1 MPTHNP
7 IFKLLTKVY
16 TYKYLFSL
24 FWKILFHSISTTYET
39 FSLFTPKS
47 GLTTTYFITRKGKEP
62 LRSFGD
68 WPPHNGS
75 DAKVVSGFLV
85 PRYWVLLFSRVLVI
99 IFFEGRLYIYNNSQA
114 TLTQPP
120 PPSTVR
126 LFLECLVI
134 HSRSIEIFYTSSTTL
149 HSIQALKIIDL
160 VNTIPASWPS
170 ACT

>member
-114 TLTQPP
+114 ILPQPP
-120 PPSTVR
+120 PPPRVCVVFVVCGWYILDASNYSTQHP
-126 LFLECLVI
+126 I
-134 HSRSIEIFYTSSTTL
+134 HYTASRHYR
-149 HSIQALKIIDL
+149 
-160 VNTIPASWPS
+160 SW
-170 ACT
+170 T